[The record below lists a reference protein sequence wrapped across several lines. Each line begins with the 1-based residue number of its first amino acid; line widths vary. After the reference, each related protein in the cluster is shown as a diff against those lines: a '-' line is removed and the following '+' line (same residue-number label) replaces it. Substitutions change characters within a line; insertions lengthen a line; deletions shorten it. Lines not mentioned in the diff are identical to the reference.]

1 MDHQFEELTKAIEQT
16 INIEH
21 KKARIAVIELIE
33 TGVNSGDNPSTILA
47 NIIDWC
53 GK

>member
-1 MDHQFEELTKAIEQT
+1 MDHQLEELTKAIEQT

-21 KKARIAVIELIE
+21 KKARIAVVQLIE

-47 NIIDWC
+47 NILEWA